1 MTIPGKRF
9 EQQPASRTYL
19 WFPRLISSARLRG
32 RRFIISMRRG
42 CVARMRWNRPA
53 RATTD
58 IGLMDRAPRNANAE
72 GVRRLR
78 RGAEFRQPQNSPHWV
93 GTASVY
99 DR

>member
-1 MTIPGKRF
+1 
-9 EQQPASRTYL
+9 
-19 WFPRLISSARLRG
+19 
-32 RRFIISMRRG
+32 
-42 CVARMRWNRPA
+42 MRWNRPA